1 MDKGTII
8 APQSEAIEAGTIAL
22 KRGGKI
28 TWRMPVIR
36 PAPDF

>member
-28 TWRMPVIR
+28 TWKMPVIH
-36 PAPDF
+36 PAPDL